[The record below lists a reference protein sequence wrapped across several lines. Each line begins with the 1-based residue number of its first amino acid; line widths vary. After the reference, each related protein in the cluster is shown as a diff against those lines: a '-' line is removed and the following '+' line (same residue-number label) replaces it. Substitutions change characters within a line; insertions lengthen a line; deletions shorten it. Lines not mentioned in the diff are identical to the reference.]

1 MKVREFIASLED
13 YAADYG
19 HDAIIKVGRYD
30 SYLGHTNLSTP
41 SLEWVWTDSEE
52 RKGFD
57 EETDERNQVVIVI
70 E

>member
-1 MKVREFIASLED
+1 MKVREFITSLED
-13 YAADYG
+13 YAADHG

-30 SYLGHTNLSTP
+30 SHFGHTNLSTP
-41 SLEWVWTDSEE
+41 SLEWVWTDSEG